1 MATHAPLTLSGNR
14 VLRLPTGDTIDP
26 AYLPASGG
34 GGGLSWST
42 VTASTAI
49 AAGQGYVV
57 NDAATQSITLPVSVA
72 AGDVFA
78 VHAKGAAHRIVSN
91 GNVIDAVGSGNDL
104 MVSDGDT
111 AMLVAYAAGLL
122 RIV

>member
-1 MATHAPLTLSGNR
+1 M
-14 VLRLPTGDTIDP
+14 
-26 AYLPASGG
+26 
-34 GGGLSWST
+34 SWST

-49 AAGQGYVV
+49 AAGQGVVV
-57 NDAATQSITLPVSVA
+57 NDAVTQNITLPVSVA

-78 VHAKGAAHRIVSN
+78 INAKGAAHRIVSN
-91 GNVIDAVGSGNDL
+91 GNVVDAVGSGNDL

>member
-1 MATHAPLTLSGNR
+1 MATRAPLTLSGNR

-34 GGGLSWST
+34 GLSWST

-49 AAGQGYVV
+49 AAGQGFVV
-57 NDAATQSITLPVSVA
+57 NDAVTQSITLPVSVA

-78 VHAKGAAHRIVSN
+78 INAKGAAHRIVSN
-91 GNVIDAVGSGNDL
+91 GNVVDAVGSGNDL

>member
-1 MATHAPLTLSGNR
+1 MPIPSLSDVVR
-14 VLRLPTGDTIDP
+14 SSSSTG
-26 AYLPASGG
+26 AFAA

-42 VTASTAI
+42 VTGSTAI

-57 NDAATQSITLPVSVA
+57 NNAVTQNITLPISVA

-91 GNVIDAVGSGNDL
+91 GNVIDAVGGGNDL
-104 MVSDGDT
+104 LVSDGDT

>member
-1 MATHAPLTLSGNR
+1 MPIPSLSDVVR
-14 VLRLPTGDTIDP
+14 SSSSTG
-26 AYLPASGG
+26 AFAA

-42 VTASTAI
+42 VTGSTAI

-57 NDAATQSITLPVSVA
+57 NNAVTQNITLPISVA

-78 VHAKGAAHRIVSN
+78 VNAKGAAHRIVSN
-91 GNVIDAVGSGNDL
+91 GNVIDAVGGGNDL
-104 MVSDGDT
+104 IISDGDT

>member
-1 MATHAPLTLSGNR
+1 MATRAPLTLSGNR

-34 GGGLSWST
+34 GLSWST

-49 AAGQGYVV
+49 AAGQGVVV
-57 NDAATQSITLPVSVA
+57 NNAVTQSITLPVSVA
-72 AGDVFA
+72 AGDLFA